1 MQETTE
7 QQLEDIREIRLSD
20 YFWMLFRNKWSA
32 LTIFLLAVLGAFLV
46 TDFTTPVYQS
56 ETTVRVVDG
65 QQTPS
70 LLSQL
75 PLSGLFGSTSLG
87 AYAAQLQSRD
97 LVIAPAVRQLR
108 AEGVLEPLP
117 VHRGRT
123 LMWLT
128 NLFNTLFNIDF
139 AQDATEQGKLTV
151 EEWEDYFI
159 KTLIDEQLKV
169 EESSD
174 GNVITISVKQR
185 TPERAQQLCNKI
197 VSVFQQVVAAET
209 AEQMRW
215 WEKPMPQA
223 MLAETRQHL
232 KTAEEELFNFQ
243 REYPEITL
251 NAEGGTQAQ
260 LILALQL
267 KENELLGLLAG
278 AALSLQEYAAELAKV
293 EENLVSE
300 TVATNPSYAKL
311 RDNLHEYEIER
322 QGMTGK
328 YDETHPDI
336 VALDKKIAETQAR
349 LTEEEKQ
356 LRSTTTAY
364 NPLHQALT
372 EKVNEAEA
380 NIKNLTEQKSQVSAQ
395 IAAHIAQLSTW
406 SSQQIRLF
414 RLKRDVE
421 IYSAQNVALEA
432 KMRESEIVAE
442 ARTENLKVLD
452 MARVPE
458 EPIAPR
464 MKLNLVLG
472 AMLGGLLGFT
482 FAVAKNYFQDTY
494 LRLEEAVRQLE
505 SLPNPPS
512 FLGVIPPLKELKS
525 RKRQRRFRVTQ
536 RDVQAPTNPSERLAH
551 DRRAFRVLQAKLP
564 FLTPGSALKTVLV
577 TSATRGEG
585 KSTVSANLAA
595 VLAQKGNRV
604 LLIDADMRRPSQH
617 KTFPIEATN
626 QEDENVDIDNVDFGL
641 RRDTPSHQPTKPNT
655 LRLTENRKPGLSEAL
670 MTMDE
675 ENGYDVFHATVKPTG
690 VPNLHLVS
698 GGTVPPNPIELLN
711 SEMMS
716 QWLDLARETYD
727 IVVID
732 SPPVRA
738 VADAVILAPIVDA
751 VVYVFDITKTRRF
764 DMLTGARHLTQVLP
778 TKSIGVLCNMIHPK
792 HAKSYGYY
800 SRQTS
805 YYELAEKG

>member
-1 MQETTE
+1 MHQPTYPNAMRTTE
-7 QQLEDIREIRLSD
+7 NPNAMRMTETEIRITD

-32 LTIFLLAVLGAFLV
+32 LTIFLLSVLGAFLV

-75 PLSGLFGSTSLG
+75 PLSGIFGSTSLG

-108 AEGVLEPLP
+108 EEGLLEPLP
-117 VHRGRT
+117 VHRGRILT
-123 LMWLT
+123 WLAA
-128 NLFNTLFNIDF
+128 LGNIDEVQG
-139 AQDATEQGKLTV
+139 ATEQATEQGNLTI

-174 GNVITISVKQR
+174 GNVLTVTVKQR

-197 VSVFQQVVAAET
+197 VAVFQQVVEAET
-209 AEQMRW
+209 EEQMRW
-215 WEKPMPQA
+215 WEKPMPQS
-223 MLAETRQHL
+223 MLEETKQNL

-251 NAEGGTQAQ
+251 NAEGSTQAQ

-267 KENELLGLLAG
+267 EENQLTGLLAG
-278 AALSLQEYAAELAKV
+278 AALKLEEYTAELAQI

-300 TVATNPSYAKL
+300 TVATNPSYSKL

-322 QGMTGK
+322 QGMMGK
-328 YDETHPDI
+328 YDETHPDV

-349 LTEEEKQ
+349 LAEEEREI
-356 LRSTTTAY
+356 RSTTTAY

-380 NIKNLTEQKSQVSAQ
+380 TIKSLTEQKRQLSAQ

-421 IYSAQNVALEA
+421 IYNAQIVALEA
-432 KMRESEIVAE
+432 KMRESEILAE
-442 ARTENLKVLD
+442 ARTESLKVLD

-512 FLGVIPPLKELKS
+512 FLGVIPPFKS
-525 RKRQRRFRVTQ
+525 RNRQRRFRVTQ
-536 RDVQAPTNPSERLAH
+536 KNVKSPSNLIARHAN
-551 DRRAFRVLQAKLP
+551 DKKAFQELQAKLP

-604 LLIDADMRRPSQH
+604 LLIDADMRRPTQH
-617 KTFPIEATN
+617 KTFAIEATN
-626 QEDENVDIDNVDFGL
+626 QATNQERGSVNHKVLPQTDAPYIDG
-641 RRDTPSHQPTKPNT
+641 PEHPEHPGYPA
-655 LRLTENRKPGLSEAL
+655 RKPGLSEAL
-670 MTMDE
+670 ISMNA
-675 ENGYDVFHATVKPTG
+675 ENGYDVFQTTVKPTG
-690 VPNLHLVS
+690 IPNLHLVS

-716 QWLDLARETYD
+716 QWLDLAREEYD

-800 SRQTS
+800 SRH
-805 YYELAEKG
+805 